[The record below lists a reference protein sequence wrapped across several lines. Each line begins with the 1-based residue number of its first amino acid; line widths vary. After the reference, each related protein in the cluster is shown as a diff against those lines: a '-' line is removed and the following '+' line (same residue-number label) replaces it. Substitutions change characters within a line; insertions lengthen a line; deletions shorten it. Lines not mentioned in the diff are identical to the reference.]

1 MSSPYILLIDD
12 HPMFRAGLGMVLN
25 KAMPNACIY
34 QAASVD
40 EALNITP
47 DALHLVLLDIKL
59 NGSSG
64 LEGIEHIQRKWPAV
78 PILMLSSH
86 DEPETTRLAL
96 ARGATA
102 FVSKAQAPETIIETI
117 AQLLRG
123 ELPQAKSFAMSN
135 AASQNNKSLTPRQR
149 EVLELLHA
157 GLANKVIAR
166 KLVLSDNTVRRHM
179 QEILKYFKVATRAEA
194 VLAAR
199 QQALVG

>member
-1 MSSPYILLIDD
+1 MHTPHIFLIDD

-25 KAMPNACIY
+25 RALPQAVIT
-34 QAASVD
+34 QAASVED
-40 EALNITP
+40 ALNATS
-47 DALHLVLLDIKL
+47 DTLHLVLLDIKL

-64 LEGIEHIQRKWPAV
+64 LEGIALIKQRWPAV

-102 FVSKAQAPETIIETI
+102 FMSKAEAPEKIIDTI

-123 ELPQAKSFAMSN
+123 ELPLAEPLVYHNDKH
-135 AASQNNKSLTPRQR
+135 LTPRQR
-149 EVLELLHA
+149 EVLALLHA
-157 GLANKVIAR
+157 GLTNKVIAR
-166 KLVLSDNTVRRHM
+166 KLALSDNTVRRHM
-179 QEILKYFKVATRAEA
+179 QEILKYFKVSTRAEA

>member
-1 MSSPYILLIDD
+1 MHRSDILLIDD
-12 HPMFRAGLGMVLN
+12 HAMFRAGLCMVIN
-25 KAMPNACIY
+25 RAMPEAAIY
-34 QAASVD
+34 QAASVA
-40 EALNITP
+40 EALGTVPLTIQ
-47 DALHLVLLDIKL
+47 LVLLDIKL

-64 LEGIEHIQRKWPAV
+64 LEGIALVKRRWPAV

-102 FVSKAQAPETIIETI
+102 FMSKAETPEKIIDTI
-117 AQLLRG
+117 ARLLRG
-123 ELPQAKSFAMSN
+123 ELPLAEPIAC
-135 AASQNNKSLTPRQR
+135 NNDKHLTPRQR
-149 EVLELLHA
+149 EVLELLHS
-157 GLANKVIAR
+157 GLTNKVIAR
-166 KLVLSDNTVRRHM
+166 KLALSDNTVRRHM

>member
-1 MSSPYILLIDD
+1 MSLLKILLIDD
-12 HPMFRAGLGMVLN
+12 HPMFRAGLSLVIHRTL
-25 KAMPNACIY
+25 PDTDIY

-40 EALNITP
+40 EALRTAP
-47 DALHLVLLDIKL
+47 ATLHLVLLDIKL

-64 LEGIEHIQRKWPAV
+64 LEGIAAIKRLWPAV

-102 FVSKAQAPETIIETI
+102 FVSKAEIPEKIIAVI

-123 ELPQAKSFAMSN
+123 ELPQAKLV
-135 AASQNNKSLTPRQR
+135 ASPNDKHLTPRQR
-149 EVLELLHA
+149 EVLEFLHQ
-157 GLANKVIAR
+157 GLSNKLIAR
-166 KLVLSDNTVRRHM
+166 KLALSDNTVRRHM
-179 QEILKYFKVATRAEA
+179 QEILKYFHVTTRAEA
-194 VLAAR
+194 VFAAR

>member
-1 MSSPYILLIDD
+1 MPSSHIVLIDD
-12 HPMFRAGLGMVLN
+12 HPMFRAGLSMVLGR
-25 KAMPNACIY
+25 AMPDAEVS

-40 EALNITP
+40 EALNT
-47 DALHLVLLDIKL
+47 ALEPVHLVLLDIKL

-64 LEGIEHIQRKWPAV
+64 LEGIGHIKRRWLAV

-102 FVSKAQAPETIIETI
+102 FMSKAEAPETIIDTI
-117 AQLLRG
+117 ARLLRG
-123 ELPQAKSFAMSN
+123 ELPQANPIAC
-135 AASQNNKSLTPRQR
+135 NNDKHLTPRQR
-149 EVLELLHA
+149 EVLTLLHE
-157 GLANKVIAR
+157 GLTNKMIAR
-166 KLVLSDNTVRRHM
+166 KLTLSENTVRRHM

>member
-1 MSSPYILLIDD
+1 MSCSHILLIDD
-12 HPMFRAGLGMVLN
+12 HPMFRAGLSMVLGR
-25 KAMPNACIY
+25 AMPDADIS

-40 EALNITP
+40 EGLRSAP
-47 DALHLVLLDIKL
+47 EPMHLVLLDIKL

-64 LEGIEHIQRKWPAV
+64 LEGIGHIKRRWPAV

-102 FVSKAQAPETIIETI
+102 FMSKAEAPEKIMDMI
-117 AQLLRG
+117 ARLLRG
-123 ELPQAKSFAMSN
+123 ELPQAELLVHQDSKN
-135 AASQNNKSLTPRQR
+135 LTPRQR
-149 EVLELLHA
+149 EVLELLHS
-157 GLANKVIAR
+157 GLTNKVIAR
-166 KLVLSDNTVRRHM
+166 KLALSDNTVRRHM